1 MQTILS
7 IIKSELKQRLFSWVT
22 VIFFLMLVFQAIWY
36 TKGGF
41 EYFANE
47 NVLMNAPSIIYRN
60 YAAMGMLMIIIIA
73 ISTGGVLY
81 KDIQYKSSEW
91 TYAMPI
97 NEKEFFVGRFLAAFL
112 YLVIIST
119 GLILGHFLLPFSGIG
134 EASQF
139 GPQPWGQLFHGW
151 LMFTVPNLF
160 VYVALVFFSIVF
172 SRRIATSYLAVFAV
186 VITFLIAQ
194 TSYETGGGN
203 NLLAYLLVDPGG
215 YVAAQYYADL
225 QSPLE
230 KNTAYFQLNGYL
242 LQNRLLWAGIAL
254 LLAVAAYFK
263 FSFKYFIQAGVDK
276 SKKIKEE
283 RSNLFSGATVR
294 VPKIAKQF
302 GIADFLKK
310 LGTLSKLEFLNIVRP
325 TSFKIILG
333 IILLMVFLQNV
344 TWNATYYIGKEVPIS
359 SNMTFFRLQWG
370 VFVNM
375 LIMIWA
381 GELFFKDKT
390 VNIWQITD
398 SLPVPVWVTQLSRF
412 VAVIGL
418 SFVLSLSFI
427 AISIFTQIL
436 LGGASYIDL
445 ARFAEDLLLYRWAFM
460 NFVMYAALVFFVAG
474 LTSNRI
480 ITHILSVGLFLFL
493 VVSFDMG
500 IVEDLRIGY
509 GFVPGIEDFS
519 EISSYGIFQ
528 TSANWFFLLWT
539 SLAITL
545 IMAGIWLWKR
555 GSDKKWRHRL
565 SLKNVQLAH
574 TSKLAMVGCIGVFFF
589 LMSFITKNVYDNGN
603 FVPEDEQERLDA
615 EYEYKYKHLEAYP
628 QPKYLKVDLE
638 IDLFPSERKATYEA
652 EIVLANALDIDTLF
666 LNWKDFVVITSLKL
680 NQQELKP
687 VKEDEDQNLTAYL
700 IPKEAKGD
708 SLLSVSIEG
717 KKQYVGFVQG
727 DFQGDLTRV
736 GSFASI
742 HEFLPVIGYDSDHEL
757 SENRT
762 REALEL
768 TRLSSRI
775 AEIGDPLAKGQDFFA
790 PDAGLV
796 TGSITISTETGQVP
810 FAAGT
815 LMKKEER
822 EGRTIATYQ
831 IDDPSVFNWYLG
843 SSDYALVQG
852 VASGLD
858 YTLFH
863 KREHSFNIDLYRDAM
878 DKGIS
883 YMQKQFGANAVPD
896 KLQVLE
902 IHRWQDPFYTFANT
916 LVISEKEGWV
926 ADTKG
931 LQEKAYLYL
940 KIGSGLASL
949 WLQKNVQVAN
959 VQGAQMLAEALPEA
973 IGLQFVIEVFGEEA
987 VQLLTEKKMEQ
998 YAKDRHNEPN
1008 QEPPLL
1014 YADGADYLEINKG
1027 ATALSNLFID
1037 IGQEQFIPIVLKWA
1051 ASNTGKKVAFKS
1063 LYEILINNLS
1073 NKSREKWVKVFE
1085 TTESGLL

>member
-1 MQTILS
+1 
-7 IIKSELKQRLFSWVT
+7 
-22 VIFFLMLVFQAIWY
+22 
-36 TKGGF
+36 
-41 EYFANE
+41 
-47 NVLMNAPSIIYRN
+47 
-60 YAAMGMLMIIIIA
+60 
-73 ISTGGVLY
+73 
-81 KDIQYKSSEW
+81 
-91 TYAMPI
+91 
-97 NEKEFFVGRFLAAFL
+97 
-112 YLVIIST
+112 
-119 GLILGHFLLPFSGIG
+119 
-134 EASQF
+134 
-139 GPQPWGQLFHGW
+139 
-151 LMFTVPNLF
+151 
-160 VYVALVFFSIVF
+160 
-172 SRRIATSYLAVFAV
+172 
-186 VITFLIAQ
+186 
-194 TSYETGGGN
+194 
-203 NLLAYLLVDPGG
+203 
-215 YVAAQYYADL
+215 
-225 QSPLE
+225 
-230 KNTAYFQLNGYL
+230 
-242 LQNRLLWAGIAL
+242 
-254 LLAVAAYFK
+254 
-263 FSFKYFIQAGVDK
+263 
-276 SKKIKEE
+276 
-283 RSNLFSGATVR
+283 
-294 VPKIAKQF
+294 
-302 GIADFLKK
+302 
-310 LGTLSKLEFLNIVRP
+310 
-325 TSFKIILG
+325 
-333 IILLMVFLQNV
+333 
-344 TWNATYYIGKEVPIS
+344 
-359 SNMTFFRLQWG
+359 
-370 VFVNM
+370 
-375 LIMIWA
+375 
-381 GELFFKDKT
+381 
-390 VNIWQITD
+390 
-398 SLPVPVWVTQLSRF
+398 
-412 VAVIGL
+412 
-418 SFVLSLSFI
+418 
-427 AISIFTQIL
+427 
-436 LGGASYIDL
+436 
-445 ARFAEDLLLYRWAFM
+445 FM

-615 EYEYKYKHLEAYP
+615 EYEYKYKYLEAYP
-628 QPKYLKVDLE
+628 QPKYANVDLE

-652 EIVLANALDIDTLF
+652 EILLANALDIDTLF
-666 LNWKDFVVITSLKL
+666 LNWKDFVVITSLRL

-736 GSFASI
+736 GSFASVR
-742 HEFLPVIGYDSDHEL
+742 EFLPVIGYDSDHEL

-762 REALEL
+762 REAVGL
-768 TRLSSRI
+768 TRLSSRM
-775 AEIGDPLAKGQDFFA
+775 AEMGDPLAQTQDFHA
-790 PDAGLV
+790 PDAGMV
-796 TGSITISTETGQVP
+796 TGSITISTEAGQIP

-815 LMKKEER
+815 LVGKEEGG
-822 EGRTIATYQ
+822 GRPTATYR
-831 IDDPSVFNWYLG
+831 IDRPSVFNWHLG
-843 SSDYALVQG
+843 SSNYALVQS

-883 YMQKQFGANAVPD
+883 HMQKQFGANAVPD

-949 WLQKNVQVAN
+949 WIQDNIQVAN
-959 VQGAQMLAEALPEA
+959 VQGAEMLAVGLPEA
-973 IGLQFVIEVFGEEA
+973 IGLQFVERVFGEEA
-987 VQLLTEKKMEQ
+987 VRLLTKKKMEQ
-998 YAKDRHNEPN
+998 YGKDRNNEPN
-1008 QEPPLL
+1008 VEPPLL
-1014 YADGADYLEINKG
+1014 YSDGADYLEINKG
-1027 ATALSNLFID
+1027 ATALHGLIAEIGSERFIS
-1037 IGQEQFIPIVLKWA
+1037 ILLEWTEANKGQKA
-1051 ASNTGKKVAFKS
+1051 TFKS
-1063 LYEILINNLS
+1063 LYEQMINGLS
-1073 NKSREKWVKVFE
+1073 ATSRQKCVKKFE
-1085 TTESGLL
+1085 TMESELI